1 MPRRRAAAWLG
12 KYGTGVEMP
21 SLHVTVTLLL
31 DVAKAAALASST
43 IQAERIAFLRCF
55 AVCCLCCLIFH
66 IFFYLF
72 IFWFSSSR
80 RFARVVVIIVAVIV
94 VGG

>member
-43 IQAERIAFLRCF
+43 IQAKRIAFLRCF
-55 AVCCLCCLIFH
+55 VVCCLCCLCCLIFH

-72 IFWFSSSR
+72 FFWFSSSR
-80 RFARVVVIIVAVIV
+80 RFVVIIVAVIV